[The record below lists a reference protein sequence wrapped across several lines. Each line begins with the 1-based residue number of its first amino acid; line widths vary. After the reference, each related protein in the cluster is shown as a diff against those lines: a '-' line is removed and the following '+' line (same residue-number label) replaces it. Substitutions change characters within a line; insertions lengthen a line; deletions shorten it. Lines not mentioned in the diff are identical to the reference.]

1 MNGKQNLIMDSC
13 QSNDMCCGLYDAE
26 NHETYFRKKS
36 RLGWKERENKLIS
49 KRTEDLDSV
58 YNVKKEFCCANFK
71 PAW

>member
-1 MNGKQNLIMDSC
+1 
-13 QSNDMCCGLYDAE
+13 MCCGLYDAE

-58 YNVKKEFCCANFK
+58 YNVKKDFCCANFK